1 MDKYFYNRTE
11 NIKFTED
18 GFDRFYECTRGI
30 LLYINSFYNVLSQ
43 NEVYDEEKIKKTFM
57 LNMEQ
62 ILWKISRIWGSL
74 NDYEKEIVEVLID
87 YKGLTWTELF
97 DQVSFTKKTL
107 SKYLEDLRNKGIIEY
122 KDKEYY
128 IADKMLITWLR
139 HEKVVNGYYPT

>member
-1 MDKYFYNRTE
+1 MQPRRKKNMANIPILHDDLDKYFYNRTE

-74 NDYEKEIVEVLID
+74 NDYEK
-87 YKGLTWTELF
+87 
-97 DQVSFTKKTL
+97 
-107 SKYLEDLRNKGIIEY
+107 RNSGSTNR
-122 KDKEYY
+122 
-128 IADKMLITWLR
+128 L
-139 HEKVVNGYYPT
+139 